1 MAPWRSLRDAS
12 LEELLHLQRPVCGT
26 QRHFDSSSSSEA
38 GDEARSM
45 PLLLRSGRGVG
56 EAESVARS
64 LGRSNARL
72 ERWSSSSESG
82 EEEAAPAVVPAP
94 APAAVP
100 VPVPVPAP
108 APPFPRP
115 VAPTLVSA
123 SVQTQAH
130 STGAHDLA
138 VLKESLAAL
147 LRSAAAAAAAHV
159 HPPPP
164 AQPAAALSPPQRVPL
179 QAAQTPV
186 LRREEVVL
194 SRTAQLARALPPPTR
209 TPALPRTHAPAEAS
223 GLLQSEVVAREF
235 AVWAAEQSTTVSPGR
250 VMRSTPP
257 RDSEV
262 DASQMHLDLAALR
275 DMRALLTQ
283 HAPRLRSLNLQ

>member
-12 LEELLHLQRPVCGT
+12 LEDLLHLQRPVCGT

-38 GDEARSM
+38 GDEARNL
-45 PLLLRSGRGVG
+45 PRLRSGRGVG
-56 EAESVARS
+56 EAEFVPRS

-72 ERWSSSSESG
+72 ERWSSSSESFG
-82 EEEAAPAVVPAP
+82 EEEAPEVVAVPAP
-94 APAAVP
+94 AAAP
-100 VPVPVPAP
+100 VPVPPP

-123 SVQTQAH
+123 SVQTLAH
-130 STGAHDLA
+130 STGADDLA
-138 VLKESLAAL
+138 ALKESLAAL
-147 LRSAAAAAAAHV
+147 LRSAAAAAAVRVQPPAPQPPAL
-159 HPPPP
+159 PPPH
-164 AQPAAALSPPQRVPL
+164 RVPL
-179 QAAQTPV
+179 QVAQTPV
-186 LRREEVVL
+186 LCREEVVL

-209 TPALPRTHAPAEAS
+209 TPALPRTHAPADAS

-235 AVWAAEQSTTVSPGR
+235 AVWAAQQCTAASPGR
-250 VMRSTPP
+250 VTGFTPP
-257 RDSEV
+257 PNSEV

-283 HAPRLRSLNLQ
+283 HAPRLRS